1 MSIFLQ
7 QPETETPSSLSVVVS
22 PMNILSYSEDL
33 QVFRVPI
40 ATKGVGQRL
49 KKVSVPGPLRCFIV
63 LAAEE
68 KPFKLAKIILS
79 ST

>member
-49 KKVSVPGPLRCFIV
+49 KKVSVPLRCFIV